1 VPRNS
6 ESNAFWRFTKALL
19 TKDGWEGR
27 RLDPLEVHVTDFLR
41 HNDEQAFT
49 LEEITDHI
57 IEDEADALFLLD
69 DVDEEQALEEVD
81 EETYGL
87 IKSRIAMKLED
98 FGWRNFIEWKVIGYE
113 DADIGTV
120 YFTNSDKE
128 PVSPLAKIQDVYPRK
143 FSSIE
148 EDIGDL
154 ADDVEELQ
162 YAVNN
167 LRRENY

>member
-1 VPRNS
+1 MPINEDS
-6 ESNAFWRFTKALL
+6 EEWK
-19 TKDGWEGR
+19 EGR
-27 RLDPLEVHVTDFLR
+27 RLDPLQVHISNILR
-41 HNDEQAFT
+41 RNDEQAFT

-69 DVDEEQALEEVD
+69 SVDEEQALEEVD

-98 FGWRNFIEWKVIGYE
+98 LGWRNFIEWKVIGYE

-128 PVSPLAKIQDVYPRK
+128 SVSPIAKIVDVYPRK

-148 EDIGDL
+148 EDIEDL

-162 YAVNN
+162 YGVNN
-167 LRRENY
+167 LRGENY